1 MRWGEDLRLSF
12 RAGRRSFDD
21 RNNRR
26 SGKLAVNFLLVFR
39 VSITGEG
46 FFFFDMARD
55 PGRAEEKNK
64 KTGPM
69 LCPLG

>member
-39 VSITGEG
+39 VSITGEE
-46 FFFFDMARD
+46 FFFLIWPETQVER
-55 PGRAEEKNK
+55 KK
-64 KTGPM
+64 KTKKQGR
-69 LCPLG
+69 CCAR

>member
-26 SGKLAVNFLLVFR
+26 SGKLAVNFLLVLELASRER
-39 VSITGEG
+39 V
-46 FFFFDMARD
+46 FFF
-55 PGRAEEKNK
+55 
-64 KTGPM
+64 
-69 LCPLG
+69 

>member
-39 VSITGEG
+39 ASITGEG
-46 FFFFDMARD
+46 FFFF
-55 PGRAEEKNK
+55 
-64 KTGPM
+64 
-69 LCPLG
+69 